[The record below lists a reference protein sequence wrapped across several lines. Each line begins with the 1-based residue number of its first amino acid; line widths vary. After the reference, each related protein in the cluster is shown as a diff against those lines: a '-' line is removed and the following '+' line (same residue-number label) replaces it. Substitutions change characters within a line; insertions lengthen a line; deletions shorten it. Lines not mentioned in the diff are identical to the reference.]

1 MTMMNRRKFLQRAA
15 LFGAGAAVVPQI
27 DPSFFLRSALASRGS
42 PMVFLAAENMTGN
55 WDPTSHTNL
64 AQMNLESMVFGTLTR
79 APMSEEDPAEIRY
92 ELATGLE
99 LVDDHTLEVKLRD
112 DVFFHN
118 GAPFTAADVKATYE
132 YGSRA
137 DRPAAWHPGRCE
149 VEVVDDY
156 TARLHTSGDG
166 FPASMYILLSSFLP
180 IMSAQDIEDGSISDR
195 PNGTGPF
202 KYVDRRGNDT
212 TLEAFDD
219 YFAGTPQISGVRYS
233 FVGDSSSRLLALM
246 NGEADVIERLEPEQL
261 ETLRG
266 RGDVKI
272 NRMLSVENKYLWFRC
287 SKPPF
292 DNELLRLA
300 ACHAID
306 HEQVLAIMGEAG
318 QESRAHISPVK
329 FGYADLD
336 EYPRFDP
343 ERCQQLLSEA
353 GYPRG
358 EGLPELEYITSIGFY
373 PKTQEYGELITAM
386 LQAQGFPVTMNVM
399 EVAAWNEAYYHRE
412 GGGPG
417 HMVDGGWATGS
428 PEPDLVLRTHFHSSS
443 RRVCGIQDEEIDAAL
458 DRERNEPDLEK
469 RERIIREET
478 LPLIARK
485 APAHSLFTSVF
496 MHAMRE
502 EVDGLFLYPNG
513 QLDASETEIS

>member
-1 MTMMNRRKFLQRAA
+1 MNRRKFLQRAA

-27 DPSFFLRSALASRGS
+27 DPSFFLRSALASRGA

-79 APMSEEDPAEIRY
+79 APMTEEDPSEIRY
-92 ELATGLE
+92 ELATGME
-99 LVDDHTLEVKLRD
+99 LLDDHTLEVTLRD
-112 DVFFHN
+112 GVVFHN
-118 GAPFTAADVKATYE
+118 GASFTAADVKATYE
-132 YGSRA
+132 YGSRS

-156 TARLHTSGDG
+156 TARIHTSGDD

-180 IMSAQDIEDGSISDR
+180 ILSAADIEDGSISDR

-202 KYVDRRGNDT
+202 KYVERRGNDT

-219 YFAGTPQISGVRYS
+219 YFAGTPQLSGIRYS

-266 RGDVKI
+266 RGGVKI
-272 NRMLSVENKYLWFRC
+272 NKMLSVENKYLWFRC

-306 HEQVLAIMGEAG
+306 HEQVLAIMGEAA

-336 EYPRFDP
+336 AYPQFDP

-399 EVAAWNEAYYHRE
+399 EVAAWNDAYYHRE

-443 RRVCGIQDEEIDAAL
+443 RRVCGIQDDEIDAAL
-458 DRERNEPDLEK
+458 DRERNEPDLDK
-469 RERIIREET
+469 RERIIQEET

-502 EVDGLFLYPNG
+502 DVDGLFLYPNG
-513 QLDASETEIS
+513 QLDASETAIS

>member
-1 MTMMNRRKFLQRAA
+1 MKMMNRRKFLQHAA
-15 LFGAGAAVVPQI
+15 LVGAGAAVLPRI
-27 DPSFFLRSALASRGS
+27 DPSFFLRPALASRS
-42 PMVFLAAENMTGN
+42 TPMVFLAAENMTGS

-79 APMSEEDPAEIRY
+79 APMSEENPSEIRY
-92 ELATGLE
+92 ELATSME
-99 LVDDHTLEVKLRD
+99 LVEDHILEIKLRS
-112 DVFFHN
+112 DVMFHD
-118 GAPFTAADVKATYE
+118 GTPFTAQDVKATYE
-132 YGSRA
+132 YASQS

-149 VEVVDDY
+149 VEVLDDY
-156 TARLHTSGDG
+156 TARINTASEG

-180 IMSAQDIEDGSISDR
+180 IMSARDIADGSISDR

-212 TLEAFDD
+212 TLEAFED
-219 YFAGTPQISGVRYS
+219 YFAGPPQLSGVRYS
-233 FVGDSSSRLLALM
+233 FVGDSSTRLLALM

-261 ETLRG
+261 GTLRG
-266 RGDVKI
+266 EDGIKI
-272 NRMLSVENKYLWFRC
+272 NKMLSVENKYLWFRC

-292 DNELLRLA
+292 DDERLRLA

-306 HEQVLAIMGEAG
+306 HEQILAIMGEAA
-318 QESRAHISPVK
+318 QESHAHISPVK

-336 EYPRFDP
+336 AYPRYDP

-353 GYPRG
+353 GYPQG

-443 RRVCGIQDEEIDAAL
+443 RRVCGIQDDEIDAAL
-458 DRERNEPDLEK
+458 DHERNEPNLEK
-469 RERIIREET
+469 RERILREET
-478 LPLIARK
+478 LPLIVRK

-496 MHAMRE
+496 MHAMRT

-513 QLDASETEIS
+513 QLNASKTVIG